1 MIMSGDGGMPVDRV
15 SGLSSGCSLAAG
27 SDTSIRRNRHR
38 RGPLGL
44 WRVAIALPVAACS
57 YSPTMDLLGSY
68 FPAWMLCAVIG
79 IVAAV
84 IIRQILAVA
93 GINDY
98 VVAPLL
104 TYAGL
109 AVSATLLVW
118 LLWFGH

>member
-1 MIMSGDGGMPVDRV
+1 MSGDGGMPVDRV
-15 SGLSSGCSLAAG
+15 SGLSSGCSLVAG

-79 IVAAV
+79 IVATV
-84 IIRQILAVA
+84 IIRQILAA
-93 GINDY
+93 ASIAEY
-98 VVAPLL
+98 VFAPLL

-109 AVSATLLVW
+109 AVSATLLAW

>member
-1 MIMSGDGGMPVDRV
+1 MSGDNGMSVDRV
-15 SGLSSGCSLAAG
+15 SGLSNGNSLAAG
-27 SDTSIRRNRHR
+27 SATPIR

-44 WRVAIALPVAACS
+44 WRAAITLPVAACS

-79 IVAAV
+79 IVV
-84 IIRQILAVA
+84 SVVIRQILAVT

-109 AVSATLLVW
+109 AVSATLLAW

>member
-1 MIMSGDGGMPVDRV
+1 MWLQRV
-15 SGLSSGCSLAAG
+15 SGLSNGSSLAAG
-27 SDTSIRRNRHR
+27 SGTWIRRDLCRCASLTLR
-38 RGPLGL
+38 R
-44 WRVAIALPVAACS
+44 VVIASAVSGCS
-57 YSPTMDLLGSY
+57 SAPTMDLLGSY

-79 IVAAV
+79 IAAAV
-84 IIRQILAVA
+84 IIRQILVVA

-109 AVSATLLVW
+109 AVSATLLAW